1 MLLESDDSFL
11 MSRFYFF
18 DYLSFLN
25 FLNGGFAILI
35 KMVTYSHNARMV
47 SNLAIIDS
55 IFLVLDEEVWRRFS
69 LIARFF
75 TILIKNSLNV
85 LANSP
90 SS

>member
-1 MLLESDDSFL
+1 MEDLLFSSKWLRIAIMLGWF
-11 MSRFYFF
+11 
-18 DYLSFLN
+18 
-25 FLNGGFAILI
+25 
-35 KMVTYSHNARMV
+35 

-75 TILIKNSLNV
+75 TILTKISLNV